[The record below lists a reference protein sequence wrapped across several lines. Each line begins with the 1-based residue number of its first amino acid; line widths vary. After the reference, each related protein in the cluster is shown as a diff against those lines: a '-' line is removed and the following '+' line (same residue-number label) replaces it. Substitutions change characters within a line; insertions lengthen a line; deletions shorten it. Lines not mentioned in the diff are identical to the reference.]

1 MCFIGHKQTHTH
13 TQTAL
18 IEYYNSKGYREK
30 SWEGSSLIPPRSGI
44 DAIHPFTS
52 WSLVGLVRPHPPLYL
67 SRRSRRRQRN
77 EAKVRPRSQR
87 MSPTTTVHSTLD
99 GRPTARASLGIA
111 VPNVGRAGPTW
122 PGATTTTTTVLLPC
136 QNSTTRS
143 SSSAWRFY
151 ENQQPQQPQQA
162 FQPPQQ
168 TFNNHSSQQPQQS
181 RKIVPCCI
189 LRQQVVSVGK
199 SAADNVLSTTC
210 RTCLPACVETL
221 SIGNP

>member
-1 MCFIGHKQTHTH
+1 MCFIGHKQTH

-151 ENQQPQQPQQA
+151 ENQQPQQPQEA
-162 FQPPQQ
+162 F
-168 TFNNHSSQQPQQS
+168 
-181 RKIVPCCI
+181 
-189 LRQQVVSVGK
+189 
-199 SAADNVLSTTC
+199 STTTTSISTSISTSTAVKKN
-210 RTCLPACVETL
+210 RTLLHLAPAGCIGRQKRSGQRVIDNLSYLSACVETL